1 METIYR
7 MHKSSHQS
15 SHRGERRHAHNA
27 FWHEGFWADG
37 RRGRHH
43 RGDHPH
49 QRGRRGRFLDQG
61 DLRLIILSLIA
72 EAPRHGYEIIKLVED
87 RTGGAYSPSPGV
99 VYPTLTL
106 LEDTGLAAVRATEG
120 ARKLYT
126 ITPDGQAQLDAN
138 RAALDALAARIA
150 RIGERRAAPPPQIE
164 RAVENLRTA
173 LRLRLEQGLEP
184 GDSQK
189 IADAL
194 DAAAKTIERVIEQSQ
209 PQR

>member
-1 METIYR
+1 MR
-7 MHKSSHQS
+7 KHSHC
-15 SHRGERRHAHNA
+15 GERRHAH
-27 FWHEGFWADG
+27 EDLWAEG

-43 RGDHPH
+43 RGHHPH
-49 QRGRRGRFLDQG
+49 SRGRRGRFFDQG
-61 DLRLIILSLIA
+61 DLRLIMLSLIA

-87 RTGGAYSPSPGV
+87 LSGGAYSPSPGV

-106 LEDTGLAAVRATEG
+106 LEETGLAAVSATEG

-126 ITPDGQAQLDAN
+126 ITPDGQAQLTAN
-138 RAALDALAARIA
+138 RAQIDALTARIA
-150 RIGERRAAPPPQIE
+150 RAGERRAVRSPQIE

-173 LRLRLEQGLEP
+173 LRLRLEQDLEP

-194 DAAAKTIERVIEQSQ
+194 DAAAKAILGAIEPSQ

>member
-1 METIYR
+1 MR
-7 MHKSSHQS
+7 K
-15 SHRGERRHAHNA
+15 
-27 FWHEGFWADG
+27 FL
-37 RRGRHH
+37 
-43 RGDHPH
+43 HP
-49 QRGRRGRFLDQG
+49 RGRRGRFLDQG
-61 DLRLIILSLIA
+61 DLRLIMLSLIA

-87 RTGGAYSPSPGV
+87 MSGGAYSPSPGV

-106 LEDTGLAAVRATEG
+106 LEETGLAAVNATEG

-126 ITPDGQAQLDAN
+126 ITPDGQAQLAAD
-138 RAALDALAARIA
+138 RAQLDVLTARIA
-150 RIGERRAAPPPQIE
+150 KIGERQAVPPPQIE

-173 LRLRLEQGLEP
+173 LRLRLEQDLEP

-194 DAAAKTIERVIEQSQ
+194 DAAAKAIVGAIEQSQ